1 MAVCGDLSFT
11 DEESSNLV
19 VNELLTLKKGPDP
32 ALLELEDK
40 ARDALL
46 EKVHLEQSELRKKEV
61 LASMSQT
68 LESEFTLI
76 QSYNAGKTDQSRS
89 MLEDETKTN
98 LLLND
103 MFQSY
108 DKSRSEIIE
117 RVHSDEDW
125 QKSAV
130 AALIAKND
138 ARSWGLV
145 EQIKI
150 VESQIAALTNLEIDK
165 KKVNQDQMLNDVADK
180 RCNLTMVLLDLMEQ
194 QDRRKNELRQTLL
207 DMENQKTED
216 DFWLIQYQKLLDSR
230 GVMQSAQA
238 SIDPVLGY
246 NLLLNG
252 VIHVVPFLLKVWNK
266 KEFSLETVKDD
277 DLLNAGIRSADDRRG
292 VLKAIRDYLNAQ
304 ADDARANE
312 KVKQIEQADE
322 VLPGPSK
329 QPSAPQ
335 DSPTRA
341 TSASSDA
348 AADAINSSECVVC
361 MDEPTRVIFLPC
373 GELLLYLRYEL
384 TFY

>member
-1 MAVCGDLSFT
+1 MSFT

-61 LASMSQT
+61 LAAMSQT

-312 KVKQIEQADE
+312 KVKQIKEADE
-322 VLPGPSK
+322 VLAGPSK